1 MFLISAQKRSN
12 RMQICKNCDHY
23 LTVTKSCGTLGI
35 GSKVE
40 DENGEKVKLCG
51 CVMPIKTGL
60 KISSCPLNK
69 WSKDIKT
76 EDLENLK
83 MLLKELEGAT
93 TISGSQNNQLTQ
105 LWNIATGGNKRVS
118 RCNTCVRQTINEL
131 KNFIKDE

>member
-1 MFLISAQKRSN
+1 M
-12 RMQICKNCDHY
+12 
-23 LTVTKSCGTLGI
+23 
-35 GSKVE
+35 
-40 DENGEKVKLCG
+40 
-51 CVMPIKTGL
+51 L